1 MLPSYFHGNDSGWD
15 NASFFAEGGPV
26 LSPDLPVF
34 LILACEA
41 LANLLEDDPGKAARW
56 LRIADELQALLVG
69 TLWTGETFAAR
80 LAADPERILPG
91 ESLIQFMPLLLGS
104 RLPAAMCRQ
113 LVARLVEGAFITD
126 WGPATESPRSPFY
139 EDDGYW
145 RGPIWAPTTYLLWDG
160 LRRQGE
166 GALAREIAQKFCALA
181 NAHGMA
187 ENFDARSGRGL
198 RDRAFAWTSAVY
210 LLLAQSLRDE
220 KPVKS

>member
-1 MLPSYFHGNDSGWD
+1 MVAYRRRTSSAPRRHALDRRNFCRASCRRSRTNSSGREPDPVHAAAAGLP
-15 NASFFAEGGPV
+15 
-26 LSPDLPVF
+26 
-34 LILACEA
+34 LA
-41 LANLLEDDPGKAARW
+41 
-56 LRIADELQALLVG
+56 
-69 TLWTGETFAAR
+69 
-80 LAADPERILPG
+80 
-91 ESLIQFMPLLLGS
+91 GS
-104 RLPAAMCRQ
+104 NCRQ

-160 LRRQGE
+160 VRRQGE